1 MCIRDSFTTPILLN
15 ECFAEEITAGIPA
28 AIFLGLDS
36 LRELVSM
43 GVVPLLVIT
52 FPHTSS
58 R

>member
-1 MCIRDSFTTPILLN
+1 LLS
-15 ECFAEEITAGIPA
+15 ECFAEEITAGMPA

-36 LRELVSM
+36 LRELVSI

-52 FPHTSS
+52 FPRITS